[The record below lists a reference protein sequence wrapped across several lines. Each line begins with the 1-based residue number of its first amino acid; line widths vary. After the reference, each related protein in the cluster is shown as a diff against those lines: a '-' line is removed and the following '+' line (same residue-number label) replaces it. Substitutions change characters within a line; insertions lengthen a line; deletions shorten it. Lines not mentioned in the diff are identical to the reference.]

1 MKGAQ
6 LKDRF
11 DILSLIA
18 NVRYWRLQKRKR
30 KNYFNNHC
38 AWYLYSRSWT
48 RTNLLG
54 IPILTKPICN
64 WFAVWFTANV
74 VIWSSKLERILLTN
88 VLWNEMHSIYI
99 HTCFEIL
106 LFIRWSNISIALWNH
121 WHKTAIIYYIWFWI
135 STHTQH
141 EYDFFYM

>member
-64 WFAVWFTANV
+64 WFAVWFTTTV
-74 VIWSSKLERILLTN
+74 VIWSSKLERVLLTN
-88 VLWNEMHSIYI
+88 
-99 HTCFEIL
+99 FEIL

-121 WHKTAIIYYIWFWI
+121 WHKTAIIFIYGFESPTIHNMSMIFSI
-135 STHTQH
+135 CSLKRIEFHSRI
-141 EYDFFYM
+141 EK